1 MKTIQLTKANLTE
14 IYRVNMNRNKS
25 GFDISDPAK
34 RAVVRKIKGLQ
45 EWEVSTDPVCKTYV
59 DIQKHL
65 LETVIEIQE
74 KINALTA

>member
-1 MKTIQLTKANLTE
+1 
-14 IYRVNMNRNKS
+14 MNRNRS
-25 GFDISDPAK
+25 GYDISDPAK

-45 EWEVSTDPVCKTYV
+45 EWEVSTDHICKTYV

-65 LETVIEIQE
+65 LKTVIEIQE